1 MQSSKVNC
9 KKLTSKRKLLYRADD
24 SKLLLG
30 NQVIA
35 QCKPPLLSAAEFEQH
50 ILALCDDAL
59 IMFTAQGQLIAK
71 FLRRQGLPED
81 ISSITAHNNI
91 VYLHGISDVF
101 VFDADRLTV
110 TLTSIILP
118 PSNTAP
124 RPLPRTLKEYLKI
137 QGLSSSISMETLL
150 LDLHSDRFF
159 GDVGV
164 LFIDI
169 VGLLLRMLA
178 ITALWAWVN
187 QQRSE
192 LAERPCLK
200 PLVASSNEPRYY
212 LSLI

>member
-1 MQSSKVNC
+1 
-9 KKLTSKRKLLYRADD
+9 
-24 SKLLLG
+24 
-30 NQVIA
+30 
-35 QCKPPLLSAAEFEQH
+35 
-50 ILALCDDAL
+50 
-59 IMFTAQGQLIAK
+59 
-71 FLRRQGLPED
+71 
-81 ISSITAHNNI
+81 
-91 VYLHGISDVF
+91 
-101 VFDADRLTV
+101 
-110 TLTSIILP
+110 
-118 PSNTAP
+118 
-124 RPLPRTLKEYLKI
+124 
-137 QGLSSSISMETLL
+137 METLL